1 MVLSCKINASAL
13 RYSGENVP
21 VKFLVRKAYNI
32 FWLLLEYSYNILKR
46 LCQSPNAKLI
56 DIVLLSISQMVNV
69 TKRACIRVIVMPP
82 FAKPF
87 ILHYAVLNL
96 IAIIKGNIM
105 YMSLT

>member
-1 MVLSCKINASAL
+1 
-13 RYSGENVP
+13 
-21 VKFLVRKAYNI
+21 
-32 FWLLLEYSYNILKR
+32 
-46 LCQSPNAKLI
+46 
-56 DIVLLSISQMVNV
+56 MVNV